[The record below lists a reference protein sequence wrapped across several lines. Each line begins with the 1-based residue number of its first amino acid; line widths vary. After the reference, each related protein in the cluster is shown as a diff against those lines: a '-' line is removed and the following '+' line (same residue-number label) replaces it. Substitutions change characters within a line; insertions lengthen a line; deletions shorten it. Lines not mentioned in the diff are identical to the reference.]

1 MQRVADTRRTT
12 HARVLIAADKFKGS
26 LTAVEVAGHVAAG
39 LRRARPGTEV
49 EALPVADGGDG
60 TVAAAVAAGFARHT
74 REVTGPTG
82 EPVTAAWALRG
93 TTAVV
98 EMAEASGLQH
108 LPGGVPAPLT
118 ATTHG
123 SGELIAAALDA
134 GARTLVFGVGGSAT
148 TDGGA
153 GMLTA
158 LGARLLTADGTP
170 VGPGGAALA
179 ELARADLSGLDPRL
193 AEVDL
198 VLASDVDNPLTGPT
212 GAAAVYGPQ
221 KGADQ
226 DDVRTLDA
234 ALTHYA
240 RVLTEAL
247 GDRVAEAAEAPGAGA
262 AGGIGFGALVG
273 LGARFRPGIE
283 VMLDVLGFADALDRA
298 DLVITGEGSLDTQTL
313 HGKAPAGVAAAARAR
328 GVDTVA
334 VCGRLALDA
343 EALEKAGIRRA
354 YALAEIEPDPERCF
368 SEAGPLL
375 EKIARTLGEEWLA

>member
-1 MQRVADTRRTT
+1 M
-12 HARVLIAADKFKGS
+12 LIAADKFKGS

-221 KGADQ
+221 KGADE

-283 VMLDVLGFADALDRA
+283 VMLD
-298 DLVITGEGSLDTQTL
+298 
-313 HGKAPAGVAAAARAR
+313 
-328 GVDTVA
+328 
-334 VCGRLALDA
+334 
-343 EALEKAGIRRA
+343 
-354 YALAEIEPDPERCF
+354 
-368 SEAGPLL
+368 
-375 EKIARTLGEEWLA
+375 

>member
-134 GARTLVFGVGGSAT
+134 GVWISSTSTTARIVMEPRPVRYASSMPLRPT
-148 TDGGA
+148 T
-153 GMLTA
+153 
-158 LGARLLTADGTP
+158 R
-170 VGPGGAALA
+170 
-179 ELARADLSGLDPRL
+179 
-193 AEVDL
+193 
-198 VLASDVDNPLTGPT
+198 
-212 GAAAVYGPQ
+212 
-221 KGADQ
+221 
-226 DDVRTLDA
+226 
-234 ALTHYA
+234 
-240 RVLTEAL
+240 
-247 GDRVAEAAEAPGAGA
+247 
-262 AGGIGFGALVG
+262 
-273 LGARFRPGIE
+273 
-283 VMLDVLGFADALDRA
+283 
-298 DLVITGEGSLDTQTL
+298 
-313 HGKAPAGVAAAARAR
+313 
-328 GVDTVA
+328 
-334 VCGRLALDA
+334 
-343 EALEKAGIRRA
+343 
-354 YALAEIEPDPERCF
+354 
-368 SEAGPLL
+368 
-375 EKIARTLGEEWLA
+375 

>member
-1 MQRVADTRRTT
+1 M
-12 HARVLIAADKFKGS
+12 LIAADKFKGS
-26 LTAVEVAGHVAAG
+26 LTAVEVAEHVAAG

-179 ELARADLSGLDPRL
+179 ALASADLSGLDPRL

-212 GAAAVYGPQ
+212 GAATVYGPQ
-221 KGADQ
+221 KGADE

-234 ALTHYA
+234 ALAHYA

-247 GDRVAEAAEAPGAGA
+247 GDRAAEAAKAPGAGA

-334 VCGRLALDA
+334 VCGRLALDP

-375 EKIARTLGEEWLA
+375 EKVAQALGEEWLA